1 MTFVVAKQLH
11 WQAELPKI
19 LQSYGISYFF
29 GKVVLIFHD
38 VLKEYLLSIFLSWN
52 VLNNY
57 SLVGEMKS

>member
-19 LQSYGISYFF
+19 LQPYGISYFF

-38 VLKEYLLSIFLSWN
+38 VLKKYLLSIFLS
-52 VLNNY
+52 
-57 SLVGEMKS
+57 